1 MPHPTLKEGFT
12 EWEIIVNPHLEF
24 SGTETLTNGVKR
36 YFGIDPITKKQKLM
50 YIQYP
55 KSHFSRSDMKRILP
69 QYRHCKLCKIGKPVL
84 EKKLI
89 KDKSYTKNMNFS
101 IIDLMGKVPLLGNS
115 IVKNRFMTAPVVMGG
130 LATLTRY
137 PLAIM
142 STEFG
147 KRMLSLL
154 IGAIGLTGVRYAM
167 KSGNVQGEWA
177 NFFAN
182 YITSA
187 GEVNAQKTGFGFG
200 VKDDLAKLKR
210 AIKSRNMYGIVDS
223 FVVNPEKIKRT
234 LKTIQSNFSNTFRTG
249 RLRATENTMPNKLFK
264 SNKYTVK
271 NASDFKYTDTAAR
284 RFREI
289 GTFGKG
295 FRKERR
301 FRESGD
307 AVYNN

>member
-1 MPHPTLKEGFT
+1 
-12 EWEIIVNPHLEF
+12 
-24 SGTETLTNGVKR
+24 
-36 YFGIDPITKKQKLM
+36 M

-69 QYRHCKLCKIGKPVL
+69 QYKHCKLCSVG
-84 EKKLI
+84 KKLI

-101 IIDLMGKVPLLGNS
+101 IIDLMGNIPYLGS
-115 IVKNRFMTAPVVMGG
+115 TVVKNRFMTAPVVMGG

-142 STEFG
+142 NTELG
-147 KRMLSLL
+147 KRMFSLL
-154 IGAIGLTGVRYAM
+154 IGAIGLVGVKFAM

-187 GEVNAQKTGFGFG
+187 AEMNAKKGTLSLGIA
-200 VKDDLAKLKR
+200 DDLGKLKR
-210 AIKSRNMYGIVDS
+210 AVKSGNVYGIADS
-223 FVVNPEKIKRT
+223 LVRNPVAIKRAVKNIT
-234 LKTIQSNFSNTFRTG
+234 GQFSKTFRTG
-249 RLRATENTMPNKLFK
+249 RLRATENTMPNKLFN

-271 NASDFKYTDTAAR
+271 NASDFKYTDTAH

-307 AVYNN
+307 AAYLGLN

>member
-1 MPHPTLKEGFT
+1 MSHPTLKEGFL
-12 EWEIIVNPHLEF
+12 EWEIIINPDLKF
-24 SGTETLTNGVKR
+24 SGTETLKNGVKR
-36 YFGIDPITKKQKLM
+36 YFGIDPITKKSKLM

-69 QYRHCKLCKIGKPVL
+69 QYKHCKLCSVG
-84 EKKLI
+84 KKLI

-101 IIDLMGKVPLLGNS
+101 IVNLLGFIPYIGNT
-115 IVKNRFMTAPVVMGG
+115 IVKNRFITEPVVMQ
-130 LATLTRY
+130 LFSTLTRY

-142 STEFG
+142 NTELG
-147 KRMLSLL
+147 KRLFSLL
-154 IGAIGLTGVRYAM
+154 IGVGGLTAVKFAM
-167 KSGNVQGEWA
+167 KTGNVQDEWS

-182 YITSA
+182 YISSA
-187 GEVNAQKTGFGFG
+187 AEMNAKKG
-200 VKDDLAKLKR
+200 VLSLGIADDLGKFKR
-210 AIKSRNMYGIVDS
+210 AIKSRNIYGVADS
-223 FVVNPEKIKRT
+223 LVRNPVAIKRAVKNIT
-234 LKTIQSNFSNTFRTG
+234 GNFSNVFRSG
-249 RLRATENTMPNKLFK
+249 RLRATENTMPNKLFN

-271 NASDFKYTDTAAR
+271 NASDFKYTDTAH

-307 AVYNN
+307 AAYLGLN